1 MGMDSRKVTPKL
13 ASVVVHLAAEIR
25 SFARTEQTTDTVLTA
40 KVSESTIRRLA
51 KEVGL
56 ELADLEETDE
66 LNADKESVAPEIAV
80 VSCDGG
86 RIRTRVPDNGR
97 GVELSGENGW
107 KEDKVASFERMD
119 SNAEHMEGID
129 PCPELPTSF
138 RTVEKVAKITEKRVL
153 EVELPNDPADERVV
167 YEGPKRILRTTIGSM
182 ANSKE
187 FGVKMR
193 REARRR
199 QLHRARRRAF
209 LADGLNWNWT
219 IWEEHFSSFVPIL
232 DFIHAIEYVFTASE
246 ALHTNDQ
253 DVWTSYAKYI
263 TLCWQGR
270 VAVVIDELT
279 KACVAL
285 GIDLDVGVE
294 DDDPH
299 KPITDAIR
307 YLTNNQSKMN
317 YPSYRRQGLPV
328 TSSPME
334 SLVKQINLRV
344 KGTEMFWDD
353 PDGAE
358 AILQIRAAALS
369 DDGRLEDYLNKR
381 PGHPFVR
388 RTTPAATVA

>member
-1 MGMDSRKVTPKL
+1 M
-13 ASVVVHLAAEIR
+13 
-25 SFARTEQTTDTVLTA
+25 
-40 KVSESTIRRLA
+40 
-51 KEVGL
+51 L
-56 ELADLEETDE
+56 EAQ
-66 LNADKESVAPEIAV
+66 
-80 VSCDGG
+80 
-86 RIRTRVPDNGR
+86 
-97 GVELSGENGW
+97 
-107 KEDKVASFERMD
+107 
-119 SNAEHMEGID
+119 
-129 PCPELPTSF
+129 
-138 RTVEKVAKITEKRVL
+138 
-153 EVELPNDPADERVV
+153 LPNDPTDERVV

-182 ANSKE
+182 ANSQK

-199 QLHRARRRAF
+199 QLHRARKRAF
-209 LADGLNWNWT
+209 IADGLNWNWT

-232 DFIHAIEYVFTASE
+232 DFIHAIEYVFTASD

-253 DVWTSYAKYI
+253 DVWTSYTKYI

-270 VAVVIDELT
+270 VSAVIDELT

-358 AILQIRAAALS
+358 AILQVRAAALS
-369 DDGRLEDYLNKR
+369 DDGRLEDYLDKR

-388 RTTPAATVA
+388 RTTPATTAA